1 MMIVIVVMMMMMMSS
16 SSSSF
21 SSYKYKA
28 LASIIIFLS
37 ASGRMYL
44 LAHHL
49 SDVTVGIMISYL
61 IHFVAT
67 LVGFGMLQMK
77 WWYPLLTNFIYF
89 VFKTVQ
95 EKQQLFDKQN
105 EIKEK

>member
-1 MMIVIVVMMMMMMSS
+1 MSRILAEYNGDASFPSGDAALATLYAIPIYHIGSLSS

-61 IHFVAT
+61 IHFVA
-67 LVGFGMLQMK
+67 
-77 WWYPLLTNFIYF
+77 
-89 VFKTVQ
+89 
-95 EKQQLFDKQN
+95 
-105 EIKEK
+105 